1 MKLNNKG
8 ESVLEE
14 KLIGKEETGLSLYK
28 DFSVFAEIRGKTEN
42 EIVVECKM
50 FEIRKVMEKLSVSV
64 VRNDLSEKEK
74 TALIE
79 YALFCGMKSVV
90 ASPCYLD
97 SVIAAIKRAKK
108 DMNLISV
115 VDFPFGEASEKSHI
129 ADIKD
134 SVKKGV
140 DGIIS
145 VFSASLFNSEDFKV
159 TKKRLKK
166 IGKIKGISKY
176 FGVSAIDLNEGGIKR
191 LVKCAAKYPV
201 SGVALL
207 FGDAKE
213 NEIAARINEIKAAGL
228 KKPLTIFAS
237 VKDLSG
243 VKFSNS
249 LGADEIITPF
259 AKEIGEELMDKFGVS
274 GEFKR

>member
-1 MKLNNKG
+1 M
-8 ESVLEE
+8 EE

-97 SVIAAIKRAKK
+97 SVIAAIKRSKK

-115 VDFPFGEASEKSHI
+115 VD
-129 ADIKD
+129 
-134 SVKKGV
+134 
-140 DGIIS
+140 
-145 VFSASLFNSEDFKV
+145 
-159 TKKRLKK
+159 
-166 IGKIKGISKY
+166 
-176 FGVSAIDLNEGGIKR
+176 
-191 LVKCAAKYPV
+191 
-201 SGVALL
+201 
-207 FGDAKE
+207 
-213 NEIAARINEIKAAGL
+213 
-228 KKPLTIFAS
+228 
-237 VKDLSG
+237 
-243 VKFSNS
+243 
-249 LGADEIITPF
+249 
-259 AKEIGEELMDKFGVS
+259 
-274 GEFKR
+274 